1 MSLERVNSSIEMR
14 EDSPTRDNTITQ
26 VDVRQNSDLL
36 QDYPSMR
43 VPSLIV
49 FGQGQSQN
57 HTQGHTHGYIQTNQT
72 NQVTQIGEG
81 TDPSLIRIARGGTT
95 TTSSSSGNSI
105 ENLPNPLLEEG
116 GQSLIIETT
125 TWSRDSHELFDY
137 EAQHINNKKFLV
149 SKNSKIFRQNT
160 ECMIVGDEEELP
172 TQGDYLLSI
181 KTTSD
186 GKFVAFPADRSLGAC
201 SERQL
206 IPKKVWLI
214 VRDLP
219 SKSYALQQNDMVK
232 LGRFKLRVKQ
242 LVKNEDQIPELRLD
256 EMETNIIE
264 PTLEES
270 ITMQCRICL
279 TEGEQEDDPLLC
291 PCQCRGSIKFVH
303 LECLRHWINGRLNLA
318 NENGSGDTFFFR
330 QLQCELC
337 KSPLPSSA
345 SIKGSRVNIVKVPQA
360 KPPFIVLENIY
371 GNVHRGVHVVS
382 MAEKKDL
389 KLGRGHES
397 DVRIS
402 DVSISRYHATIRYR
416 NDNFMLE
423 DHDSKFGT
431 LVSVRRPQAIDNC
444 HNLALQVGRTVVN
457 LRLSEEP
464 CSPSIG
470 IKELPVSNSPDF
482 LLDPEQ
488 NNNQNGGASGNNGS
502 GNGGVSGV
510 NRRSSGLNA
519 NSDVNGMNHQNSQG
533 DFHCL
538 HNKMSQNLRLAAP
551 ATLSKVIEHSQNI
564 PSFLDIQESDT
575 KSGQE
580 NDNTNIR
587 KGAIQNVSEDKS
599 TFLSSLVSSLSPLSS
614 TSSSCSSSS
623 SSSSS
628 CSSLLSTYTQLST
641 STIPTHSLE
650 EIANKG
656 VEVKNNGIQSI
667 NGLKLENINIQNKIE
682 FFGDEKKK
690 QSEQDYLEIKESKN
704 NNYRSGKLLVS
715 ETFGDGGFVAPPSKD
730 SDHFLDCSKNMNS
743 LIYNNINHCKSNHRI
758 SNKTSLRLPCSSL
771 TFWIE
776 KNQST

>member
-1 MSLERVNSSIEMR
+1 MNLGRVNLSTEMR
-14 EDSPTRDNTITQ
+14 EESPTRDSTIAQ
-26 VDVRQNSDLL
+26 VDVMQESELI
-36 QDYPSMR
+36 QECSSMR
-43 VPSLIV
+43 VPTLTAM
-49 FGQGQSQN
+49 GQNLSQG
-57 HTQGHTHGYIQTNQT
+57 HGHTHGLIQTNQT
-72 NQVTQIGEG
+72 NQIVGEQI
-81 TDPSLIRIARGGTT
+81 DSSILRIARGGTT

-105 ENLPNPLLEEG
+105 DNLPNPLLGEL
-116 GQSLIIETT
+116 GQGLIIETT

-149 SKNSKIFRQNT
+149 NKSSKIFRQNT
-160 ECMIVGDEEELP
+160 ECMIVGDDEELP

-181 KTTSD
+181 RTTPD
-186 GKFVAFPADRSLGAC
+186 GKFVAFPADRSLGVC
-201 SERQL
+201 NDRQL
-206 IPKKVWLI
+206 VPKKVWLI

-242 LVKNEDQIPELRLD
+242 LVKNGDQIPELRLD

-279 TEGEQEDDPLLC
+279 TEGEQENDPLLC

-345 SIKGSRVNIVKVPQA
+345 SIKGSRVSIVKVPQA
-360 KPPFIVLENIY
+360 KPPFVVLENIY

-431 LVSVRRPQAIDNC
+431 LVSVRRPQTVDNC

-464 CSPSIG
+464 CSPDIG

-482 LLDPEQ
+482 HPDSEQ
-488 NNNQNGGASGNNGS
+488 NSGQNGGSGTGEA
-502 GNGGVSGV
+502 SGV
-510 NRRSSGLNA
+510 NRRFSGINVSSE
-519 NSDVNGMNHQNSQG
+519 VNGTNNQNFSG
-533 DFHCL
+533 DTQQL
-538 HNKMSQNLRLAAP
+538 QYQTSQNMKTSVP
-551 ATLSKVIEHSQNI
+551 VTLHKISGQLQNI
-564 PSFLDIQESDT
+564 SYFLDIQESET
-575 KSGQE
+575 KSFQE
-580 NDNTNIR
+580 SDNISTK
-587 KGAIQNVSEDKS
+587 KGDCQKISELRS
-599 TFLSSLVSSLSPLSS
+599 AFLPSLVPLLSPS
-614 TSSSCSSSS
+614 TYSSSS
-623 SSSSS
+623 SSASSQPYPYVNATKEKEGTK
-628 CSSLLSTYTQLST
+628 SSGNS
-641 STIPTHSLE
+641 
-650 EIANKG
+650 
-656 VEVKNNGIQSI
+656 VD
-667 NGLKLENINIQNKIE
+667 NGLRVENIQIKDKIG
-682 FFGDEKKK
+682 FFESERIK
-690 QSEQDYLEIKESKN
+690 QLGDYLEIKGSKDN
-704 NNYRSGKLLVS
+704 THEKVSVS
-715 ETFGDGGFVAPPSKD
+715 EAYGGGGGFVAPPSTG
-730 SDHFLDCSKNMNS
+730 SEHFLDCFKSISSPIQNTGYYNS
-743 LIYNNINHCKSNHRI
+743 SPGINK
-758 SNKTSLRLPCSSL
+758 KTLAQLPSPSLKL
-771 TFWIE
+771 WIE
-776 KNQST
+776 NNKSPETSFTDSQNDSLSI

>member
-1 MSLERVNSSIEMR
+1 MNLERVNLSTDMR
-14 EDSPTRDNTITQ
+14 EESPTRDNNITQ
-26 VDVRQNSDLL
+26 VDVRQGSELI
-36 QDYPSMR
+36 QECSSVR
-43 VPSLIV
+43 VPTLTV
-49 FGQGQSQN
+49 MGQNLSQSHGHSHGIIQAGQS
-57 HTQGHTHGYIQTNQT
+57 IQTNQ
-72 NQVTQIGEG
+72 IGERV
-81 TDPSLIRIARGGTT
+81 DSSLLRIARGGTT

-116 GQSLIIETT
+116 GQGLIIETT

-149 SKNSKIFRQNT
+149 SKSSKIFRQNT

-186 GKFVAFPADRSLGAC
+186 GKFVAFPADRSLGVC
-201 SERQL
+201 GDRQL
-206 IPKKVWLI
+206 VPKKVWLI

-242 LVKNEDQIPELRLD
+242 LVKDGDQIPELRLD

-360 KPPFIVLENIY
+360 KPPFVVLENIY

-464 CSPSIG
+464 CSPNVG

-482 LLDPEQ
+482 NPDSEQ
-488 NNNQNGGASGNNGS
+488 NNSQNGGGG
-502 GNGGVSGV
+502 GNGASGV
-510 NRRSSGLNA
+510 NRRFSGINPGPDT
-519 NSDVNGMNHQNSQG
+519 NSINNQNPSGNVQHLQ
-533 DFHCL
+533 DQ
-538 HNKMSQNLRLAAP
+538 MSQDPTISAP
-551 ATLSKVIEHSQNI
+551 VTLPKMVGKPQNI
-564 PSFLDIQESDT
+564 PYFLDIQESDA
-575 KSGQE
+575 KSGNE

-587 KGAIQNVSEDKS
+587 KGDNQKVFEYKS
-599 TFLSSLVSSLSPLSS
+599 AFLSYLTSSLPPSMS
-614 TSSSCSSSS
+614 TSSSSSASNQS
-623 SSSSS
+623 AP
-628 CSSLLSTYTQLST
+628 L
-641 STIPTHSLE
+641 PTLATTKE
-650 EIANKG
+650 EGEAKS
-656 VEVKNNGIQSI
+656 NGSNVD
-667 NGLKLENINIQNKIE
+667 NGLILKDIKMQDKICFFENERIKQ
-682 FFGDEKKK
+682 FGD
-690 QSEQDYLEIKESKN
+690 YLGIKESKN
-704 NNYRSGKLLVS
+704 NEYGKSVVS
-715 ETFGDGGFVAPPSKD
+715 EAYGGGGFVAPPSTG
-730 SDHFLDCSKNMNS
+730 SDHFLDCFKNMSSLIQNNGYYDSNPGISKKTLAQLPSPSLTLWIENNETSRPSFAGNQNNS
-743 LIYNNINHCKSNHRI
+743 LSI
-758 SNKTSLRLPCSSL
+758 
-771 TFWIE
+771 
-776 KNQST
+776 

>member
-1 MSLERVNSSIEMR
+1 MR
-14 EDSPTRDNTITQ
+14 EDSPVRDHHINQ
-26 VDVRQNSDLL
+26 VSARQDSELIRG
-36 QDYPSMR
+36 YSS
-43 VPSLIV
+43 VGAPSLTSM
-49 FGQGQSQN
+49 GQN
-57 HTQGHTHGYIQTNQT
+57 HNNGFVHNGQTSQMADG
-72 NQVTQIGEG
+72 VV
-81 TDPSLIRIARGGTT
+81 DSSLVRMARGGTT

-105 ENLPNPLLEEG
+105 ENLPNQLSDEG

-149 SKNSKIFRQNT
+149 SRSSKIFRQNT

-172 TQGDYLLSI
+172 AQGDYLLSI

-186 GKFVAFPADRSLGAC
+186 GKFVAFPADRSIGTYAD
-201 SERQL
+201 RQL
-206 IPKKVWLI
+206 VPKKVWLI

-242 LVKNEDQIPELRLD
+242 LVRNGDHIPELRLD

-270 ITMQCRICL
+270 LTMQCRICL
-279 TEGEQEDDPLLC
+279 TEGEQENDPLFC

-318 NENGSGDTFFFR
+318 NDNGSGDTFFFR

-337 KSPLPSSA
+337 KSPLPSAA

-360 KPPFIVLENIY
+360 KPPFVVLENIY

-444 HNLALQVGRTVVN
+444 HNLALQIGRTVVN
-457 LRLSEEP
+457 LRLSDEP
-464 CSPSIG
+464 CSPSFG

-482 LLDPEQ
+482 QMDTEQ
-488 NNNQNGGASGNNGS
+488 GNTQNRGPGGLSDGGRRVSGLHAGS
-502 GNGGVSGV
+502 DFSGVS
-510 NRRSSGLNA
+510 
-519 NSDVNGMNHQNSQG
+519 HQNSMRSALG
-533 DFHCL
+533 
-538 HNKMSQNLRLAAP
+538 LRSRANWSMGIVTTAP
-551 ATLSKVIEHSQNI
+551 PPPPPPPPKKTTYCVSPISHTESKTEKHTLSDHYHMPKPLHYRNQTPPQTLCSTILLPPRKNY
-564 PSFLDIQESDT
+564 PPDT
-575 KSGQE
+575 KQ
-580 NDNTNIR
+580 I
-587 KGAIQNVSEDKS
+587 
-599 TFLSSLVSSLSPLSS
+599 
-614 TSSSCSSSS
+614 
-623 SSSSS
+623 
-628 CSSLLSTYTQLST
+628 
-641 STIPTHSLE
+641 
-650 EIANKG
+650 
-656 VEVKNNGIQSI
+656 
-667 NGLKLENINIQNKIE
+667 
-682 FFGDEKKK
+682 
-690 QSEQDYLEIKESKN
+690 
-704 NNYRSGKLLVS
+704 
-715 ETFGDGGFVAPPSKD
+715 
-730 SDHFLDCSKNMNS
+730 
-743 LIYNNINHCKSNHRI
+743 
-758 SNKTSLRLPCSSL
+758 
-771 TFWIE
+771 
-776 KNQST
+776 

>member
-26 VDVRQNSDLL
+26 VDLRQNSDLL

-57 HTQGHTHGYIQTNQT
+57 HTQGHTHGYIQTSQT
-72 NQVTQIGEG
+72 NQVIQIGEG

-95 TTSSSSGNSI
+95 TTSSSGNSI
-105 ENLPNPLLEEG
+105 ENLPNQLLEEG

-160 ECMIVGDEEELP
+160 ECIIVGDEEELP

-270 ITMQCRICL
+270 MTMQCRICL

-488 NNNQNGGASGNNGS
+488 NNNRNGGVNGNSAS
-502 GNGGVSGV
+502 GNGGLSGA
-510 NRRSSGLNA
+510 NQRSSGLSA
-519 NSDVNGMNHQNSQG
+519 NSDVNSMNHRSSQG
-533 DFHCL
+533 NFHRL
-538 HNKMSQNLRLAAP
+538 QNKTSQHSRLAGA
-551 ATLSKVIEHSQNI
+551 ANLSKVIEHSQNI

-575 KSGQE
+575 KSAQE
-580 NDNTNIR
+580 KDNINIR
-587 KGAIQNVSEDKS
+587 KGATQNVSEDKS
-599 TFLSSLVSSLSPLSS
+599 TFLSSLVSSISSLS
-614 TSSSCSSSS
+614 SSSS

-628 CSSLLSTYTQLST
+628 CSSSLLSTYTQLST
-641 STIPTHSLE
+641 FSSTLPTNSLKE
-650 EIANKG
+650 TPNKG
-656 VEVKNNGIQSI
+656 AEVRNNGIQSI
-667 NGLKLENINIQNKIE
+667 SGLKLENINTKNRIG

-690 QSEQDYLEIKESKN
+690 QSQQDYLEIKESKN
-704 NNYRSGKLLVS
+704 NNHKNGKLLVS
-715 ETFGDGGFVAPPSKD
+715 EAFDDGGFVAPPSKD
-730 SDHFLDCSKNMNS
+730 SDHFLDCSKNVNS
-743 LIYNNINHCKSNHRI
+743 LIYNNINHCKSKHRI
-758 SNKTSLRLPCSSL
+758 GNKTSLQLPSSL
-771 TFWIE
+771 T
-776 KNQST
+776 S

>member
-1 MSLERVNSSIEMR
+1 MSLEGVNPITEMR
-14 EDSPTRDNTITQ
+14 EESPTRDNTITQ
-26 VDVRQNSDLL
+26 VDVRQGSGLL
-36 QDYPSMR
+36 QDYSSMR

-49 FGQGQSQN
+49 LGQGQSQN
-57 HTQGHTHGYIQTNQT
+57 HSQSHVHGFIQAAQAG
-72 NQVTQIGEG
+72 QVNQIGEG
-81 TDPSLIRIARGGTT
+81 TDPSLTRIVRGGTT

-105 ENLPNPLLEEG
+105 ENLPIPLLVEG
-116 GQSLIIETT
+116 GQGLIIETT

-201 SERQL
+201 NDRQL
-206 IPKKVWLI
+206 VPKKVWLI

-464 CSPSIG
+464 CSPSVG
-470 IKELPVSNSPDF
+470 IKELPVSNSPNF
-482 LLDPEQ
+482 HLDSEQ
-488 NNNQNGGASGNNGS
+488 NNTQSGGGNGTGSGSNGASGTG
-502 GNGGVSGV
+502 
-510 NRRSSGLNA
+510 RRFSGLNT
-519 NSDVNGMNHQNSQG
+519 SLDMNGMNNQSSGGNLQHP
-533 DFHCL
+533 
-538 HNKMSQNLRLAAP
+538 HNQMNQSFAAAAP
-551 ATLSKVIEHSQNI
+551 ATPPKVIGQSQNI
-564 PSFLDIQESDT
+564 PSFLDIQESDAR
-575 KSGQE
+575 SCQE
-580 NDNTNIR
+580 SDNINIR
-587 KGAIQNVSEDKS
+587 KGDIRKVSECKS
-599 TFLSSLVSSLSPLSS
+599 AFLSSLVSSL
-614 TSSSCSSSS
+614 SSSS

-628 CSSLLSTYTQLST
+628 CSSSLFSAYNRLPPPPH
-641 STIPTHSLE
+641 TIPR
-650 EIANKG
+650 KG
-656 VEVKNNGIQSI
+656 GVGVKSNDNNANNG
-667 NGLKLENINIQNKIE
+667 LRFENIDIQNKIG
-682 FFGDEKKK
+682 FFWNEKSK
-690 QSEQDYLEIKESKN
+690 QSGQDYLGIKESKDK
-704 NNYRSGKLLVS
+704 NYGCGKLVVS
-715 ETFGDGGFVAPPSKD
+715 EAYGGGVFVAPPSAG
-730 SDHFLDCSKNMNS
+730 SDHFLDCSKSMS
-743 LIYNNINHCKSNHRI
+743 PFIHNNNGHCEINHRI
-758 SNKTSLRLPCSSL
+758 SKKTPSQLPYSSL
-771 TFWIE
+771 TLWIE
-776 KNQST
+776 KNQSSRPISESKNHYLPI